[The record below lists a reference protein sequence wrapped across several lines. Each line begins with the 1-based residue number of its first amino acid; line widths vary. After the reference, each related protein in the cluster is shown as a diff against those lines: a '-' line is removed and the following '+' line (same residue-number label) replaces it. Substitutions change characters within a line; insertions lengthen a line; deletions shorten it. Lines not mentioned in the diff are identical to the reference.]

1 MKNLP
6 DGTQRGR
13 PDIVHHYILTCI
25 SSILNKKQKIR
36 IFIHTYQNEIYEINP
51 IMRPPKD
58 YIRFKGLM
66 HKLLTEKNIA
76 ITGTKDT
83 GNINPQFQDKEKTYL
98 IKNIRLTLSGLI
110 KTLNPHRIFRF
121 TSKGTLNK
129 PSDVFQSHAGD
140 ETIVAII
147 GGFQSGF
154 FSDQIMEL
162 DAEDISIYPHGL
174 ETDAV
179 VNRVIIN
186 FENSLTLED

>member
-1 MKNLP
+1 M
-6 DGTQRGR
+6 
-13 PDIVHHYILTCI
+13 Y
-25 SSILNKKQKIR
+25 
-36 IFIHTYQNEIYEINP
+36 
-51 IMRPPKD
+51 
-58 YIRFKGLM
+58 
-66 HKLLTEKNIA
+66 KLLTEKNIA
-76 ITGTKDT
+76 ITGMKDT
-83 GNINPQFQDKEKTYL
+83 EKTNSQFQDKEKTYL
-98 IKNIRLTLSGLI
+98 IKNIRLTLPGLI

-129 PSDVFQSHAGD
+129 PSAVFQSLTGD
-140 ETIVAII
+140 ETVIGII

-186 FENSLTLED
+186 FENSLKLED